1 MIDHERWQAILA
13 RLVSPI
19 ATAATAA
26 LLVLDAT
33 LGRRMLHA
41 HEYPTAAGLFVLGAV
56 AFRSYGGSG
65 ATIVASAV
73 SISMSVLVSASDL
86 RVWSRFIDEGA
97 WPGLAETFGLALL
110 AGWSTR
116 WSRPSAAVAAVS
128 AAACAF
134 VTIAT
139 VRYDG
144 PDAGVLAVFLLAGLA
159 TTVGIGVYLRMV
171 EMSRAHELLRTRQD
185 ERLTLARELHDVV
198 AHHVTGIVVQAQAAR
213 LVAESRPD
221 AVGDALAAI
230 EAAGSEAM
238 SAMRQLVGTLRDDSR
253 AAPVSPAAALAD
265 VRELAARSAAM
276 GLPVRLHIEGVD
288 DTLAAESATS
298 VHRIVQEA
306 LTNARRHA
314 RGATVVDVWITQ
326 VDGELRVVVRDDGQ
340 PVRGRRRSGYG
351 LRGMAERANA
361 LGGRFAAGPHP
372 DGGWIV
378 QVRLPYAAG
387 GAA

>member
-1 MIDHERWQAILA
+1 MIDHERWQAVLG

-33 LGRRMLHA
+33 LGRRLLHA
-41 HEYPTAAGLFVLGAV
+41 HEFPTVVGLLVLGAV
-56 AFRSYGGSG
+56 AFRNYGSSA
-65 ATIVASAV
+65 ATIAASVV
-73 SISMSVLVSASDL
+73 SVGMSLLVSAADL
-86 RVWSRFIDEGA
+86 RVWSRFIDAGA
-97 WPGLAETFGLALL
+97 WPGFAETFGLALL
-110 AGWSTR
+110 AGWSAR
-116 WSRPSAAVAAVS
+116 WSRSSAAAAAVG
-128 AAACAF
+128 AAACAL
-134 VTIAT
+134 VTIPM
-139 VRYDG
+139 VRYEG
-144 PDAGVLAVFLLAGLA
+144 PNEGVLTLFLIAGLA
-159 TTVGIGVYLRMV
+159 ATVGVGLYLRML
-171 EMSRAHELLRTRQD
+171 EASRAREVLRTRQD
-185 ERLTLARELHDVV
+185 ERLALARELHDVV

-213 LVAESRPD
+213 LVATTRPD
-221 AVGDALAAI
+221 AVEDALAAI

-238 SAMRQLVGTLRDDSR
+238 TAMRQLVGTLRDDSA
-253 AAPVSPAAALAD
+253 AAPVTPAAALAD

-276 GLPVRLHIEGVD
+276 GLPVRLHIDGID
-288 DTLAAESATS
+288 DTLAAESAVS

-314 RGATVVDVWITQ
+314 RDATVVDVWIQQ

-340 PVRGRRRSGYG
+340 PVRGRRRGGYG

-372 DGGWIV
+372 EGGWIV
-378 QVRLPYAAG
+378 QVKLPCAAG